1 MNMTDE
7 EILSIVAHI
16 HLECLPAQFPVKVK
30 KLLNMLID
38 RKPNFQA
45 MTYQRYAELEGWF
58 PSPFQIRRHFHSLE
72 GKIIYLPDD
81 NLYVLLYN
89 QAQRIERKKWTLA
102 HELGHYFCGHLEHL
116 QLGQFIDECTNH
128 QIEAEA
134 NRFAR
139 HLLAPPWLLVDIAG
153 AYGYTDAMSFYALC
167 RFLFHLSQE
176 ASYYIAISSH
186 DNFYHYGI
194 KKLSPHWNSLQKK
207 YQQPVDDTIFKQLPT
222 QSDFNNFVDAYRYE
236 YNLISRLCASQKIGL
251 IHGPVSVSQLLAR
264 LDTLNVVQHRSI

>member
-1 MNMTDE
+1 MYK
-7 EILSIVAHI
+7 
-16 HLECLPAQFPVKVK
+16 PP
-30 KLLNMLID
+30 D
-38 RKPNFQA
+38 RSGGQP
-45 MTYQRYAELEGWF
+45 LC
-58 PSPFQIRRHFHSLE
+58 PSPS
-72 GKIIYLPDD
+72 
-81 NLYVLLYN
+81 
-89 QAQRIERKKWTLA
+89 
-102 HELGHYFCGHLEHL
+102 
-116 QLGQFIDECTNH
+116 CT
-128 QIEAEA
+128 
-134 NRFAR
+134 
-139 HLLAPPWLLVDIAG
+139 PWLLVDIAG

-251 IHGPVSVSQLLAR
+251 IHGPVSVSQLLAK

>member
-1 MNMTDE
+1 MTDK

-16 HLECLPAQFPVKVK
+16 HLEWLPTQLPVKVK
-30 KLLNMLID
+30 QLLNMIID
-38 RKPNFQA
+38 LEINFQA
-45 MTYQRYAELEGWF
+45 MTYQQYAEKEGWF
-58 PSPFQIRRHFHSLE
+58 PSPFQFKRYFHSLE

-81 NLYVLLYN
+81 DLYVLLYN
-89 QAQRIERKKWTLA
+89 QAQIIERKKWTLA
-102 HELGHYFCGHLEHL
+102 HELGHYFCGHLN
-116 QLGQFIDECTNH
+116 QLHSGQVMDEYTNRR
-128 QIEAEA
+128 IEAEA

-139 HLLAPPWLLVDIAG
+139 YLLAPPWLLASVTG
-153 AYGYTDAMSFYALC
+153 AYGYTDAMSSYALC
-167 RFLFHLSQE
+167 RFLFRLSQE

-186 DNFYHYGI
+186 DNFYHYSI
-194 KKLSPHWNSLQKK
+194 KKLSSHWNSLQKK
-207 YQQPVDDTIFKQLPT
+207 YQQLVDDTIFKQLPT